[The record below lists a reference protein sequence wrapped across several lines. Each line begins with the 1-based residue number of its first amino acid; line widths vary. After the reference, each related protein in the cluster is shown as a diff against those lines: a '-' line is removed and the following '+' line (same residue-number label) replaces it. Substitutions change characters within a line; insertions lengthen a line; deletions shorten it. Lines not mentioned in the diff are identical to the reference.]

1 MAFTETQRVQIRHY
15 LGFPDVFRTANT
27 RLESAMDV
35 IGGRP
40 DTQALV
46 ESIMAEIAAGL
57 LALNPSNASGL
68 QTRAGIKRVDEVEF
82 FGDAKSGTTNAA
94 ADEMRKLVRSYIGRL
109 SVLMGIPVVHDIL
122 GGSGYTL
129 DSWGSEGFQSGGNI
143 IPLG

>member
-1 MAFTETQRVQIRHY
+1 MASTETQRVQIRHY

-46 ESIMAEIAAGL
+46 ESIMTEIAAGL

-68 QTRAGIKRVDEVEF
+68 HTQAGIKQVDEVEF
-82 FGDAKSGTTNAA
+82 FGDAKTGATNAA
-94 ADEMRKLVRSYIGRL
+94 AEEMRRMVRSNINRL
-109 SVLMGIPVVHDIL
+109 SILFGIPVVHDIV
-122 GGSGYTL
+122 GGGGYKL
-129 DSWGSEGFQSGGNI
+129 DSWGAEGFQSGANI